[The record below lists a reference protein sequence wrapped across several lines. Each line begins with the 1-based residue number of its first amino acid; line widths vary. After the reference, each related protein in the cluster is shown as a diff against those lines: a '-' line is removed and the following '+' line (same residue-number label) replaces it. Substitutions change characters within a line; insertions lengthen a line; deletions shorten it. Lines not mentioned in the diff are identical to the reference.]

1 MKRKLSE
8 MHGNTI
14 VLVDRIE
21 LANFFNKLDKKDSRL
36 ELAMK
41 IFLRTAEKE
50 VSTGKVFMDIP
61 IRVSELKKLY
71 PDYMKNQPNWYER
84 KK

>member
-1 MKRKLSE
+1 MKKNLSD

-14 VLVDRIE
+14 VLLDRIE
-21 LANFFNKLDKKDSRL
+21 LSNFVNNLERKDSRL
-36 ELAMK
+36 KIASE

-50 VSTGKVFMDIP
+50 VAIGKICMDIP
-61 IRVSELKKLY
+61 VRVSELKKLY
-71 PDYMKNQPNWYER
+71 PDYMKKQPNWYER